1 MHIEE
6 VRWFCLSFKGV
17 SEGFPFDSETL
28 VFKVMGKM
36 FCLMGLD
43 NGVIALKN
51 QPEKV
56 AQFLSDYTFVA
67 PAYHMNKKHWIQADI
82 MLSPELFLKQWITE
96 SYDLVVAGLTAAHR
110 EELNKMD
117 SQ

>member
-1 MHIEE
+1 MHLEE
-6 VRWFCLSFKGV
+6 VRWFCLSLGGV
-17 SEGFPFDSETL
+17 TEGFPFDSETL

-43 NGVIALKN
+43 NGALSLKN

-56 AQFLSDYTFVA
+56 VQLLSDHTFVS
-67 PAYHMNKKHWIQADI
+67 PGYHMNKKHWYRTDI
-82 MLSPELFLKQWITE
+82 LLTPELLLKEWISE
-96 SYDLVVAGLTAAHR
+96 SYQLVVAGLTAAQR
-110 EELNKMD
+110 EELKKID